1 MKKHY
6 FLTIIS
12 ACCLFPS
19 VKIYAQTDSIR
30 TNKDFEQ
37 LYDLSLEQLMQIE
50 VVTASQ
56 QKETLSE
63 VPVPVTV
70 ITSEMIE
77 HSGSKNL
84 RDLLAL
90 FVPNMTSVQDH
101 NEMNIAMRGVY
112 SSSQQKIL
120 IMLNGHRLNSRN
132 YSEANPDYSISLDK
146 IKQIEILR
154 GPASSLYGNVALTAV
169 INIITKSGSDLKG
182 GSAQVMVGNY
192 GQQKI
197 SVLYGD
203 SIAPNHDYMF
213 WANYYKADGEKR
225 NISKA
230 NDYSANP
237 KDGYVYLDRI
247 NDLPAI
253 DLGFTLRKKGFSM
266 LGAVRNGKYVEPYS
280 AGGVTGEVYDYNL
293 YRKYTG
299 VGPGTQSTS
308 ANFDLKYEKALQN
321 NWSYSLNGYLD
332 FNGITNVLITN
343 PNDTAYSAIIRRE
356 FSEGFIGQLGKKY
369 TVGNMNGDILVG
381 LQLDHMNLYDS
392 YQLSGRGGE
401 LLTVQDRSYRRLLET
416 GKETI
421 YSAFAQV
428 KHYFTSKLILNAGLR
443 YDNKDRHRGAN
454 VDNISP
460 RIALIYNANSA
471 FNIKASYSNAF
482 VDAPYWYRYN
492 TLPSY
497 KGSQDLKPEYLSS
510 WQLTPSWTINKKV
523 QWSSNLFYNSLTDFI
538 FRDPTAT
545 GDAPRYRNAGS
556 LKSWGWENEI
566 TYLHQYFKLKAVAGL
581 QYAISAED
589 YGITK
594 KYINNVPSVTANVIA
609 DFNPVYNLTKN
620 VWFNISYRYIGKQ
633 HSPIGNIYKNGV
645 AFSDLNY
652 TVDAVGLWNAGVIW
666 DNIGRF
672 SVEARVYNLADKHYE
687 QGGSTSFAYQQT
699 GRWFW
704 GGVRYKF

>member
-6 FLTIIS
+6 LLSGLLVCSSLLPLTT
-12 ACCLFPS
+12 FG
-19 VKIYAQTDSIR
+19 QTDTTLI
-30 TNKDFEQ
+30 NNDLQ
-37 LYDLSLEQLMQIE
+37 GLYELSLEQLMQIE
-50 VVTASQ
+50 IVTASQ

-120 IMLNGHRLNSRN
+120 IMLNGHRLNSRV

-169 INIITKSGSDLKG
+169 VNIITKSGNDLKG

-197 SVLYGD
+197 SALYGD
-203 SIAPNHDYMF
+203 SIAPNYNYMF

-225 NISKA
+225 NVSKA
-230 NDYSANP
+230 DDYSTNP
-237 KDGYVYLDRI
+237 KDGHIYLDRVS
-247 NDLPAI
+247 DLPSI
-253 DLGFTLRKKGFSM
+253 DLGFNLRNKGFSM
-266 LGAVRNGKYVEPYS
+266 LGAVRNGKYTEPYS
-280 AGGVTGEVYDYNL
+280 AGGVTGEVYDYDQ
-293 YRKYTG
+293 YRKYYG
-299 VGPGTQSTS
+299 VGAGLQSTS
-308 ANFDLKYEKALQN
+308 ANFDLKYEKALKN
-321 NWSYSLNGYLD
+321 GWSYSLNGYMDL
-332 FNGITNVLITN
+332 NNVNSAIITN
-343 PNDTAYSAIIRRE
+343 PKDTAYSVISWRE
-356 FSEGFIGQLGKKY
+356 FSQGFVGQLGKKY
-369 TVGNMNGDILVG
+369 TLGNMNGDILG
-381 LQLDHMNLYDS
+381 GTQLDRMSLYDS
-392 YQLSGRGGE
+392 YQLSGKGGE
-401 LLTVQDRSYRRLLET
+401 LLTVQDRSYRRLLDT
-416 GKETI
+416 GSEVI

-443 YDNKDRHRGAN
+443 YDHKDRHKGAN
-454 VDNISP
+454 IGNISP

-492 TLPSY
+492 TLASY

-510 WQLTPSWTINKKV
+510 WQLTPSWTISKKV
-523 QWSSNLFYNSLTDFI
+523 QWSSNVFYNSLTDFI

-566 TYLHQYFKLKAVAGL
+566 TYLRQYFKLKAVAGL

-589 YGITK
+589 YGVTDK
-594 KYINNVPSVTANVIA
+594 SINNVPSLTANIIA
-609 DFNPVYNLTKN
+609 DFNPIYNLTKN

-633 HSPIGNIYKNGV
+633 HSPIGNTFKNGV
-645 AFSDLNY
+645 AFSDPNY
-652 TVDAVGLWNAGVIW
+652 TVDAVGLWNTGVIW
-666 DNIGRF
+666 DKIGRF
-672 SVEARVYNLADKHYE
+672 SLEARVYNLADTHYE
-687 QGGSTSFAYQQT
+687 QGGSTPFAYQQT